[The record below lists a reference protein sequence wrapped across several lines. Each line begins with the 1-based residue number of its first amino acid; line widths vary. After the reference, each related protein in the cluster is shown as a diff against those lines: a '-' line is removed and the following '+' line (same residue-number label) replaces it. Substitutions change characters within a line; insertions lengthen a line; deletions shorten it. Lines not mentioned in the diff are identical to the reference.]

1 MEKNVIKIKLRE
13 ALDELF
19 GVNENVDINNLYDI
33 KVRFNDGKTKD
44 TIYKNVKFVNPKTS
58 RVFDDE
64 NGQRVVLPN
73 STEVYFSKKSESNS
87 LSEAGHKDFERNP
100 RRDDDE
106 PKKNNLNKKQGEGG
120 KKDYTDV
127 KRSFEKIGGPS
138 MVDVMKLTGIPDDEK
153 GVNRSL
159 FRKKVKQ
166 IKNKD
171 TGSYYQFSDEELN
184 QVRAALDI
192 QK

>member
-1 MEKNVIKIKLRE
+1 MNKSEIKIRLKE

-19 GVNENVDINNLYDI
+19 TINEAK
-33 KVRFNDGKTKD
+33 KVKSQKD
-44 TIYKNVKFVNPKTS
+44 QDS
-58 RVFDDE
+58 DE
-64 NGQRVVLPN
+64 KDKEAGE
-73 STEVYFSKKSESNS
+73 TGEKKS
-87 LSEAGHKDFERNP
+87 
-100 RRDDDE
+100 
-106 PKKNNLNKKQGEGG
+106 G

-127 KRSFEKIGGPS
+127 RRAFEKLGGPS
-138 MVDVMKLTGIPDDEK
+138 MVDVMKLTGIKDDEK

-171 TGSYYQFSDEELN
+171 TGSYYQFDDEELN

-192 QK
+192 KK

>member
-1 MEKNVIKIKLRE
+1 MNKGDIRIKLKE

-19 GVNENVDINNLYDI
+19 SISE
-33 KVRFNDGKTKD
+33 TEKD
-44 TIYKNVKFVNPKTS
+44 N
-58 RVFDDE
+58 
-64 NGQRVVLPN
+64 
-73 STEVYFSKKSESNS
+73 
-87 LSEAGHKDFERNP
+87 
-100 RRDDDE
+100 DDDSE
-106 PKKNNLNKKQGEGG
+106 RKNKNNDRPGEGG

-127 KRSFEKIGGPS
+127 RRAFEKLGGPS
-138 MVDVMKLTGIPDDEK
+138 MVDVMKLTGIKDDEK

-171 TGSYYQFSDEELN
+171 TGSYYQFDDEELN

-192 QK
+192 KK

>member
-1 MEKNVIKIKLRE
+1 MDKKSIKLKLRE
-13 ALDELF
+13 ELDELF
-19 GVNENVDINNLYDI
+19 
-33 KVRFNDGKTKD
+33 
-44 TIYKNVKFVNPKTS
+44 
-58 RVFDDE
+58 
-64 NGQRVVLPN
+64 
-73 STEVYFSKKSESNS
+73 S
-87 LSEAGHKDFERNP
+87 LSEKKSRDPEKSK
-100 RRDDDE
+100 DDD
-106 PKKNNLNKKQGEGG
+106 PDKDNNLNKKAGEGG

-127 KRSFEKIGGPS
+127 RRAFEKLGGPS
-138 MVDVMKLTGIPDDEK
+138 MVDIMVLIGTPDDEK

>member
-1 MEKNVIKIKLRE
+1 MEKIIIKEKLRSGISN
-13 ALDELF
+13 LF
-19 GVNENVDINNLYDI
+19 GNNNSSSHKVEGNKDKEN
-33 KVRFNDGKTKD
+33 
-44 TIYKNVKFVNPKTS
+44 
-58 RVFDDE
+58 
-64 NGQRVVLPN
+64 
-73 STEVYFSKKSESNS
+73 
-87 LSEAGHKDFERNP
+87 
-100 RRDDDE
+100 DDD
-106 PKKNNLNKKQGEGG
+106 KKKGNSEGG

-127 KRSFEKIGGPS
+127 RRSFEKLGGPS
-138 MVDVMKLTGIPDDEK
+138 MVDVMKLTGTPDDKK

-192 QK
+192 KK